1 MPKTLTQLDWLSV
14 LLYTLII
21 SIGWAMIYS
30 ASLETTNPEILNFSK
45 PYGKQIIWIAL
56 SIVIITLVL
65 SLDTKFIVRFSS
77 LIYII
82 SIILL
87 GGLFIFG
94 KSIAGQIA
102 WYSFGSFNFQ
112 PAEFTKIAVSLAL
125 AKYLS
130 EINVLLKKPLVQ
142 IKSFMI
148 IAIPM
153 ALILLQPDAGTAL
166 TFVAFIIPLYRKGLP
181 HAYIIS
187 GIGVITLFLLTLK
200 FSVNAVVISMA
211 VLSVIG
217 VILFRKKHIN
227 LFKYFLIVGLAI
239 GFVFSVNFV
248 YNNVLLPHQ
257 QDRFE
262 ILLGNKT
269 DIRGTGFNTY
279 QSKVAIGSGGL
290 TGKGWLKG
298 TQTHGK
304 FVPAQHTDYIFTT
317 LAEEW
322 GFVGSMTVLL
332 IYLFFIIRLFIMAER
347 QKHNFS
353 LIYGYCVASIL
364 FIHFFINIGMVI
376 GVLPTIGIPLPL
388 FSYGGS
394 SLWGFT
400 ILIFIFLKM
409 DAKRKQ
415 L

>member
-1 MPKTLTQLDWLSV
+1 MPKIIAQLDWLSV

-21 SIGWAMIYS
+21 GIGWAMIYS

-45 PYGKQIIWIAL
+45 PYGKQIIWIAF
-56 SIVIITLVL
+56 SILIIILVL
-65 SLDTKFIVRFSS
+65 SLDSKFLIRFSS
-77 LIYII
+77 VIYIA
-82 SIILL
+82 SILL
-87 GGLFIFG
+87 LAGLFVFG
-94 KSIAGQIA
+94 KSIAGQVA
-102 WYSFGSFNFQ
+102 WYSFGSFSFQ
-112 PAEFTKIAVSLAL
+112 PAEFTKIAVSLAT

-130 EINVLLKKPLVQ
+130 EINVSLKKPLVQ
-142 IKSFMI
+142 IKSFI
-148 IAIPM
+148 ILAIPM

-181 HAYIIS
+181 HAYLILGIS
-187 GIGVITLFLLTLK
+187 LITLFLLTLK
-200 FSVNAVVISMA
+200 FSANSVAISVA
-211 VLSVIG
+211 ALSIIG
-217 VILFRKKHIN
+217 LIVFRKRKVN
-227 LFKYFLIVGLAI
+227 LFKYFLVFGLAI

-248 YNNVLLPHQ
+248 FNNVLLPHQ
-257 QDRFE
+257 QDRFQ

-332 IYLFFIIRLFIMAER
+332 IYLFFIIRLFLMAER
-347 QKHNFS
+347 QKQNFS

-376 GVLPTIGIPLPL
+376 GILPTIGIPLPL